1 MNLFQ
6 IKTEYLH
13 LAESLIEAG
22 GEVTPEN
29 EYLLQINQ
37 SNLENKGIQYGYV
50 IKTMESEIEQIDEE
64 LKRLSALKKSRL
76 NSIDRLKNTLSN
88 AMDLF
93 DIYELKTATLKINFR
108 KSESVII
115 ENEYLIDNKFLIAK
129 TTITPNKIAIK
140 DAIKA
145 GEFVAG
151 AFISENKNL
160 QIK

>member
-1 MNLFQ
+1 
-6 IKTEYLH
+6 
-13 LAESLIEAG
+13 
-22 GEVTPEN
+22 
-29 EYLLQINQ
+29 
-37 SNLENKGIQYGYV
+37 
-50 IKTMESEIEQIDEE
+50 
-64 LKRLSALKKSRL
+64 
-76 NSIDRLKNTLSN
+76 
-88 AMDLF
+88 MDLF